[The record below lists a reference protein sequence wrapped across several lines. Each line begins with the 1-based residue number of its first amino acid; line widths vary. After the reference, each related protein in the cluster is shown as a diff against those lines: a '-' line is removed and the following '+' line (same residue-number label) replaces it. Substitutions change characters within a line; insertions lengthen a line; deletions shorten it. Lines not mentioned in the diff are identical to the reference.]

1 MKIKKKKTA
10 RKSTWK
16 YSNKNS
22 KWNINKRLK
31 RKNRILHIPAVKL
44 FKMLKITY
52 NNFINSKMMMMK
64 KKNMKMMF
72 MIRLC
77 IMMLSLS

>member
-1 MKIKKKKTA
+1 MKIKKKRTA

-44 FKMLKITY
+44 FRMLKITY
-52 NNFINSKMMMMK
+52 NNFINSKMMKK
-64 KKNMKMMF
+64 KKNIKMMF